1 MQTWMRQPGKVALG
15 LAGAV
20 VFAVLVWQGITA
32 HGAPDPQAAHLSRGA
47 VIVNSGIL
55 VFREGLEA
63 ILVLAAITASMMGA
77 NAGYRKPVAVG
88 VGAGLLASVATWFVV
103 VAVIN
108 AVNAPALYVQAVT
121 GVLAI
126 VVLLVIMNWFF
137 HSVYWGGWIGHHN
150 RRRRQI
156 LADANSASGTDGG
169 NGARRT
175 LLGLALL
182 GFTAMYREGVEVVLF
197 LQNLRLQMGTD
208 VVLAGVALGG
218 SLTIVVAALTFAAH
232 HKLPYKKMLVLTGV
246 MLGAVLIVMVGESAQ
261 ELQLAGWLSTTTL
274 PLPLPAWLGVWF
286 AVFPTL
292 ETLLAQVF
300 AAVAVIGSYV
310 VAENTHVRVPR
321 RKGLVPAR
329 RSEAPPV
336 ARPTTVSTRHG
347 ASSSPSA

>member
-1 MQTWMRQPGKVALG
+1 MRTWVRQPGRVALG
-15 LAGAV
+15 IAGAV
-20 VFAVLVWQGITA
+20 VLAVLIWQGVTS

-47 VIVNSGIL
+47 VIANSGIL

-88 VGAGLLASVATWFVV
+88 VGVGLLASVATWFVV
-103 VAVIN
+103 VAVID

-137 HSVYWGGWIGHHN
+137 HSVYWAGWIGHHN
-150 RRRRQI
+150 RRRQQI
-156 LADANSASGTDGG
+156 LADANSASGPDS
-169 NGARRT
+169 GAGTQRA
-175 LLGLALL
+175 LLGMAML
-182 GFTAMYREGVEVVLF
+182 GFTAIYREGVEVVLF

-232 HKLPYKKMLVLTGV
+232 HKLPYKKMLVLTGI

-261 ELQLAGWLSTTTL
+261 ELQLAGWLPTTDL

-292 ETLLAQVF
+292 ETLLAQAV

-310 VAENTHVRVPR
+310 VAEHTRVRIPR
-321 RKGLVPAR
+321 RKGLTAAR
-329 RSEAPPV
+329 RPEAPPV
-336 ARPTTVSTRHG
+336 ARSVTKAGQHG
-347 ASSSPSA
+347 ASSPSA

>member
-1 MQTWMRQPGKVALG
+1 MRTWVRQSGKVALG
-15 LAGAV
+15 LAGI
-20 VFAVLVWQGITA
+20 AVLAVLIWQGITA
-32 HGAPDPQAAHLSRGA
+32 HGAPDPQEAHLSRGA

-63 ILVLAAITASMMGA
+63 ILVLAAITASMMGT

-88 VGAGLLASVATWFVV
+88 VGAGLLATVATWFVV

-137 HSVYWGGWIGHHN
+137 HSVYWAGWIGHHN
-150 RRRRQI
+150 RRRQQI
-156 LADANSASGTDGG
+156 LADASSASGADNGA
-169 NGARRT
+169 GARRT

-218 SLTIVVAALTFAAH
+218 SLTVVVAALTFAAH

-261 ELQLAGWLSTTTL
+261 ELQLAGWLPTTNL

-292 ETLLAQVF
+292 ETLLAQAL

-310 VAENTHVRVPR
+310 VAEHTRVRVPR
-321 RKGLVPAR
+321 RKGQTPAR
-329 RSEAPPV
+329 RPEAPPT
-336 ARPTTVSTRHG
+336 ARPIATTTRHG
-347 ASSSPSA
+347 ASSPSA